1 MTEESNPRLG
11 FIHTFYNI
19 YYVYFLM
26 LIVMLNIMLIVYD
39 SSLKIYQDGQGLQ
52 SNTLIDAVS
61 SGIGIEDNLQ
71 SDMNTDQS
79 ISSMNQI
86 NYGIN
91 KGNFDVTAVGNQLTL
106 LDDVLFIKVKGNL
119 AGFFYKDEDIN
130 RIIEWIESK
139 KEQKI
144 NIEVNNSQVGIPLSD
159 SLRLAYEQ
167 GILLMKSIKSYHSEI
182 ELNLNISSVTDNS
195 ESEIILTLN
204 K

>member
-1 MTEESNPRLG
+1 MTEKSNPRLG
-11 FIHTFYNI
+11 FVHTFYNI